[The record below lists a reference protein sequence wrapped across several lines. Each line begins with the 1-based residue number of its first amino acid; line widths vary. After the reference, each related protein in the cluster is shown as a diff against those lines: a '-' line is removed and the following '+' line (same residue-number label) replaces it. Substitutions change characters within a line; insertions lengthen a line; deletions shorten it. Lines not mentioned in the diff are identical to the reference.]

1 MHISAKADAAVL
13 LVDKRRVERIIA
25 NLLEN
30 ASLYAGGATDVTV
43 AITADDHGLE
53 IAVNDAGPGIEAD
66 DRHRIFER
74 FYRGVTSGRRG
85 TTDGS
90 GLGLALVAEHVRRLG
105 GDVRIEAGR
114 EGVGS
119 SFIVTLPLSQESS
132 A

>member
-1 MHISAKADAAVL
+1 
-13 LVDKRRVERIIA
+13 
-25 NLLEN
+25 
-30 ASLYAGGATDVTV
+30 
-43 AITADDHGLE
+43 
-53 IAVNDAGPGIEAD
+53 VNDAGPGIEAD

-74 FYRGVTSGRRG
+74 FYRGVTSGTRG